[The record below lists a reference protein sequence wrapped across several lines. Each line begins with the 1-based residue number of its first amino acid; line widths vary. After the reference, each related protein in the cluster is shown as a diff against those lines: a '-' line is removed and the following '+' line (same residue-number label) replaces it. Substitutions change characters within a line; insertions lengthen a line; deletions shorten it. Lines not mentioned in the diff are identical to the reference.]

1 MKNNLNCP
9 NCGHPILPEES
20 KCPYCDTS
28 YFDMSAIDL
37 SEEKPFYLKFRT
49 KDSNGKNIIITQFV
63 KPRLTEMTLSADS
76 VECLGSKGNPIL
88 SRNIT
93 SQTLSTN
100 LELVAI
106 PDKNN
111 SLMTVIVEE

>member
-28 YFDMSAIDL
+28 YFDMSTIDL
-37 SEEKPFYLKFRT
+37 SKEKPFYLKFRT
-49 KDSNGKNIIITQFV
+49 KNSDGENIVITQLVRPHF
-63 KPRLTEMTLSADS
+63 TEMTLSTDS
-76 VECLGSKGNPIL
+76 VKYSGSKSNPIL
-88 SRNIT
+88 SRHIT

-100 LELVAI
+100 LELVVI
-106 PDKNN
+106 PDKNS
-111 SLMTVIVEE
+111 SLMTVIVEK